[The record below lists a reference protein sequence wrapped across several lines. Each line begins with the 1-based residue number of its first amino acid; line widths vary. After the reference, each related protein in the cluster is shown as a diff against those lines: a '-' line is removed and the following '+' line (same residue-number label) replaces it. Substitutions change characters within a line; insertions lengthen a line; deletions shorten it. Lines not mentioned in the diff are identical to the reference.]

1 MLFSKPLWSVTILRA
16 VFIVGFGVF
25 ASACQTTSPTQRTK
39 TVVSNDHDVA
49 AISASLV
56 STQMLA
62 QPVVKQTSQ
71 SQPNIA
77 VKKPVSKAPAQKAKP
92 ITDLWQRISEQL
104 SFDIELNDRLESRI
118 NWYLSQPYYL
128 SSVSKRA
135 APYLYHIVEEVE
147 RRRMPMELAL
157 LPFVESDFR
166 PKAVSSQQAVGA
178 WQLVNAT
185 AYHFGITTD
194 HWYDGRQDILE
205 STSAALDYLNYL
217 HKRFNGNWLHALA
230 AYNSGE
236 GRVKKAIANN
246 KRKAKS
252 RHFWHLSLPKETEDY
267 VPKLIALSYLLQTEH
282 PKFKRPSL
290 PNYALTSP
298 LDIGQQF
305 DFSVLASLTGIE
317 KAALHRLNPGYLRH
331 QSSPN
336 GPHKVLLP
344 LTEKQLL
351 SSPFFQKYFSQTY
364 VVKPNDTL
372 YRLARRFNTSVE
384 TIKLLN
390 NKKGNMIRVGEKL
403 KVKQAQQ
410 FDSLLIDYQIS
421 PYVAQVQKPKQL
433 TMELHHTVG
442 EGESL
447 WKISKQYKVSV
458 RDLIV
463 WNKLKENKVLKPGKV
478 LVLHLPKGNE
488 TPQKPASN
496 VLLSDLEQLVKPET
510 RSNR

>member
-1 MLFSKPLWSVTILRA
+1 MLPFNQSLCVNILRSA
-16 VFIVGFGVF
+16 LIAGFGVLI
-25 ASACQTTSPTQRTK
+25 SACQTTQTELHSGTI
-39 TVVSNDHDVA
+39 VSNDVA
-49 AISASLV
+49 AISSSLLNEDPIKLPDTKKIPQKLSKPSKTKEV
-56 STQMLA
+56 SEKEPL
-62 QPVVKQTSQ
+62 K
-71 SQPNIA
+71 A
-77 VKKPVSKAPAQKAKP
+77 VKPV
-92 ITDLWQRISEQL
+92 TDLWQRISEQL
-104 SFDIELNDRLESRI
+104 SFDIELNDRLENRV
-118 NWYLSQPYYL
+118 NWYLSQPHYL

-135 APYLYHIVEEVE
+135 APYLYHIVQEVE
-147 RRRMPMELAL
+147 RRRLPMELAL

-166 PKAVSSQQAVGA
+166 PKAISSQQAVGA

-185 AYHFGITTD
+185 AYHFGIKTD
-194 HWYDGRQDILE
+194 QWYDGRQDVLA
-205 STSAALDYLNYL
+205 STNAALDYLSYL
-217 HKRFNGNWLHALA
+217 YKRFHGNWLHALA

-236 GRVKKAIANN
+236 GRVKNAIAHNR
-246 KRKAKS
+246 RKGKS
-252 RHFWHLSLPKETEDY
+252 RHFWSLSLPKETEDY

-282 PKFKRPSL
+282 PKFKRPHL

-331 QSSPN
+331 KSSPD

-344 LTEKQLL
+344 LTEEQLL
-351 SSPFFQKYFSQTY
+351 KSHFFKRYFSQTY
-364 VVKPNDTL
+364 VVQPNDTL
-372 YRLARRFNTSVE
+372 YRLARRFDTSVA

-390 NKKGNMIRVGEKL
+390 NKKGNMIRIGEKL
-403 KVKQAQQ
+403 KVKQAQK
-410 FDSLLIDYQIS
+410 FDSLLEDYQIS
-421 PYVAQVQKPKQL
+421 PYVAQAQKPKQR
-433 TMELHHTVG
+433 TMELHHTIA

-458 RDLIV
+458 RDIVV

-488 TPQKPASN
+488 TLQKPASD
-496 VLLSDLEQLVKPET
+496 VLLSDLERLVKPET